1 MGVQAF
7 QYIGDKKSR
16 TYAVVA
22 SGAALYPNLGEV
34 SIVSILPVPDLH
46 RSGEVQRAVM
56 YCLEYARDNDL
67 YNSSTSISVVTT
79 LDGGK
84 SAVRTETV
92 AANVVTNDVGIM
104 IVGSTRSEG
113 GTNINYE
120 AHRQLIDGSRED
132 ERLVA

>member
-7 QYIGDKKSR
+7 QFIGDKKGR

-22 SGAALYPNLGEV
+22 SGAALYPNFGEV
-34 SIVSILPVPDLH
+34 SIVSILPAPDLH
-46 RSGEVQRAVM
+46 RSGEVQRAIM

-67 YNSSTSISVVTT
+67 YTSAGSISVVTS

-84 SAVRTETV
+84 SAVRTEAI

-104 IVGSTRSEG
+104 ITGSTRNDG
-113 GTNINYE
+113 GTNITYE